1 MIPLPLV
8 SNSNAPVLQPPLVLR
23 KRSRA
28 WPPSWKNARRSLREN
43 KVRTRHGLFINR
55 RTQDD
60 SKNGPRLRPERTL
73 AGGGGLDAL
82 AYVVALEEV
91 SAGCASTAVTM
102 SVNNSLYCGPI
113 EAYGTDAQKDR

>member
-23 KRSRA
+23 TRSRA
-28 WPPSWKNARRSLREN
+28 WPPSWKNARRSLWEN

-73 AGGGGLDAL
+73 AGGGGARR
-82 AYVVALEEV
+82 EERI
-91 SAGCASTAVTM
+91 SRPAF
-102 SVNNSLYCGPI
+102 
-113 EAYGTDAQKDR
+113 AQDGRAWARS